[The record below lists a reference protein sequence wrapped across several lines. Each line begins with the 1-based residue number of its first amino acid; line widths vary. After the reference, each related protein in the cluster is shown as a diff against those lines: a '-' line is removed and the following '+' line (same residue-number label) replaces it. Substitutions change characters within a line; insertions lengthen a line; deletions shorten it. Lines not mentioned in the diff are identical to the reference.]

1 MPNKHKCH
9 TIWEVIQ
16 ELDAWMQHFVSWS
29 SPEPNQHGVTT
40 PIGVQEASLRRA
52 KLLEQ
57 ARNALAEEFGEPED

>member
-1 MPNKHKCH
+1 
-9 TIWEVIQ
+9 
-16 ELDAWMQHFVSWS
+16 MQHFVSWS

-57 ARNALAEEFGEPED
+57 ARNALAEEFGEPEDD